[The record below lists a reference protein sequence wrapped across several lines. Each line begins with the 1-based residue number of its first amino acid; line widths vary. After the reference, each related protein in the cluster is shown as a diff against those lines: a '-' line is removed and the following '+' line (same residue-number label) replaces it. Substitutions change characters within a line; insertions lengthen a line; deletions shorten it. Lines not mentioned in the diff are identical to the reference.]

1 MVTEEIEISN
11 DEEVNTIAYTNNDT
25 IKMKIENAKTKFNV
39 DTGASLTLVSQN
51 KFQEHQRKGK
61 NALEFQ
67 PSKKILK
74 VFTGERKK
82 SLSKVIVNI
91 AYEEQFLGKRPCCKL
106 ANGGQVKFAL
116 SISHVD

>member
-51 KFQEHQRKGK
+51 KF
-61 NALEFQ
+61 
-67 PSKKILK
+67 
-74 VFTGERKK
+74 
-82 SLSKVIVNI
+82 
-91 AYEEQFLGKRPCCKL
+91 
-106 ANGGQVKFAL
+106 
-116 SISHVD
+116 